1 MDVDFSSQTFTQY
14 KDLFS
19 DELGELPVTYSM
31 ILDTSIQPVVRPAHC
46 IPVAMQERVKAELER
61 MQSIGVITPVTEPT
75 DWVLSMVAAHKK
87 DKREIR
93 LCINP
98 KENTALKRPHHPM
111 RSVEEVAAQMS
122 GATVFSVL
130 DAKNSFWQIRLDKKS
145 SLLTTFSTPFGRYR
159 FLRMPF
165 GINSASEVFQR
176 SMEQLFAGYPFSVII
191 DDIIIGGRGV
201 AEHNANLRKVLERA
215 WEVNLRLNPNKCKF
229 RLDQVAYVGH
239 IFTSEGLKADPSKT
253 AAINDTAHSPIGNH
267 DTQYTT
273 CSGRICRPNP
283 KYMWNFIPAIQR
295 V

>member
-1 MDVDFSSQTFTQY
+1 
-14 KDLFS
+14 
-19 DELGELPVTYSM
+19 
-31 ILDTSIQPVVRPAHC
+31 
-46 IPVAMQERVKAELER
+46 
-61 MQSIGVITPVTEPT
+61 
-75 DWVLSMVAAHKK
+75 
-87 DKREIR
+87 
-93 LCINP
+93 
-98 KENTALKRPHHPM
+98 M

-176 SMEQLFAGYPFSVII
+176 SMEQLFAGYPCSVIV

-201 AEHNANLRKVLERA
+201 AEHHANLRKVLDRVR
-215 WEVNLRLNPNKCKF
+215 EVNLKLNPDKCKF

-253 AAINDTAHSPIGNH
+253 TAINDMPIPTDVTSLQRFLGMVNYLSKYIPNLSDIAAPLRKLTHKETAWCWFQHAGIL
-267 DTQYTT
+267 Q
-273 CSGRICRPNP
+273 C
-283 KYMWNFIPAIQR
+283 
-295 V
+295 